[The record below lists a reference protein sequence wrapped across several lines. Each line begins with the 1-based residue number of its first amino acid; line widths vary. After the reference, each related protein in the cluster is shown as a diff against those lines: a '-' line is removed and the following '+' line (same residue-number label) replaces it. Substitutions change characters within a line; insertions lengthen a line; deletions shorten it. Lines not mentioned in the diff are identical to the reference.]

1 MKSEENRMP
10 IKRYLGDN
18 KFEVRFNSGK
28 EIELTQDEID
38 EIIDDNNQTIKYNIN
53 NNINK
58 LYSNNEKVMDVIYE
72 LENNMDDN
80 ETLITKNDIL
90 EIKVKLLDSLDVL
103 SNFFNNKNKV
113 FGL

>member
-1 MKSEENRMP
+1 MP

-28 EIELTQDEID
+28 EIELTQNEIN

-58 LYSNNEKVMDVIYE
+58 LYSNNEKVMYVIYE
-72 LENNMDDN
+72 LENNLDDN